1 MRKFLLSAAA
11 IAAAA
16 LATPALAGTVIYDT
30 PPTTGPNQNWTGVL
44 GLDFVVT
51 SRPVTI
57 DGLGA
62 FDGDKNGINSDIWVG
77 IFNGDGSVA
86 VAAVNFNGSA
96 ATGQDFIFKAIN
108 GVTLA
113 PGNYQL
119 AAWGYGNGEGNYNAY
134 GPSGSAITF
143 NSLFGSLAATGT
155 RYGNAGSAGVLA
167 TNVDNGL
174 TRYGSASF
182 TASVPES
189 ATWAM
194 MLLGFGMIGG
204 AARSRRKAKIAFA

>member
-57 DGLGA
+57 EGLGA
-62 FDGDKNGINSDIWVG
+62 FDGDKNGINSDIFVA
-77 IFNGDGSVA
+77 IFDSNGHLVVDP
-86 VAAVNFNGSA
+86 VNFNHSVS
-96 ATGQDFIFKAIN
+96 TGQDFIFKAIN

-113 PGNYQL
+113 PGSYQL

-134 GPSGSAITF
+134 GPTGSAITF

-155 RYGNAGSAGVLA
+155 HYGDAGSHDTVA
-167 TNVDNGL
+167 TNVDDGL
-174 TRYGSASF
+174 TRYGAASF
-182 TASVPES
+182 IASVPEP

-194 MLLGFGMIGG
+194 MLVGFGMIGG